1 MASTAMP
8 CAFQWAAMGRISSV
22 KSRKVKPSNAVWVD
36 NTAVGM
42 TAVST
47 PQAEMIGKA
56 TVREHLPM
64 QEMSWMVTIR
74 FNAGSLLLS
83 PLDPS

>member
-1 MASTAMP
+1 M
-8 CAFQWAAMGRISSV
+8 
-22 KSRKVKPSNAVWVD
+22 WVD

-83 PLDPS
+83 PYRIG

>member
-8 CAFQWAAMGRISSV
+8 WTFQWAAMGGISSV
-22 KSRKVKPSNAVWVD
+22 RSRKVKPSKAVWVD
-36 NTAVGM
+36 STAVGM